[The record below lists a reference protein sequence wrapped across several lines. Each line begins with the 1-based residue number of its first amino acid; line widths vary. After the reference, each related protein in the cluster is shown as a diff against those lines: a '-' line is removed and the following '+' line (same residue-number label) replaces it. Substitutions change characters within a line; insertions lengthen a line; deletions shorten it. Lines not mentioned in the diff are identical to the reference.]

1 MLINKKKTENRDWKT
16 CSFCGKTFPNG
27 FTRDRHTESVHGTAS
42 SNESFMEDQEQE
54 IPEGEYQEEL
64 EVMAPIF
71 IPEQEMKA
79 STDSVN
85 EDLAHLRVN
94 EMPSHIEDQPQ
105 PSSSE
110 TSTTVSTGIE
120 TTHVSNGFEL
130 PIITNIIYAW
140 CVLI

>member
-1 MLINKKKTENRDWKT
+1 
-16 CSFCGKTFPNG
+16 
-27 FTRDRHTESVHGTAS
+27 
-42 SNESFMEDQEQE
+42 MEDQEQE

-64 EVMAPIF
+64 EVTAPIF

-79 STDSVN
+79 SIDSVN

-105 PSSSE
+105 SSSSE

-130 PIITNIIYAW
+130 PIITNIIYA
-140 CVLI
+140 